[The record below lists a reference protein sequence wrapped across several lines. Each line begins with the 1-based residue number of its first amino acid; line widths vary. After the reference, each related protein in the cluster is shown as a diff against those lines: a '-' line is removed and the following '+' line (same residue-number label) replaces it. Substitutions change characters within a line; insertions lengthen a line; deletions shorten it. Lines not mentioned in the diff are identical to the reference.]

1 MANGMASL
9 MVGSSGLRSAQTAL
23 NTTAHN
29 LSNVNTEGYTRQQIT
44 FTDTTYANV
53 FSNSIV
59 QGKYGLGVDIDAIS
73 RVRNDFIDRSFRTE
87 SSRLGFYESQA
98 NAVYEVEDWFGEMQ
112 GVTYQQHLTNLY
124 NAVNELTKNPT
135 STIARSSLIQN
146 ATAFIDRSQAI
157 YSGLKDYQIT
167 LNTEVSNMVY
177 KINELGQ
184 KIYSLNKG
192 ISSVE
197 SAGSERAND
206 LRDTRDLAL
215 DELSKYIDIEYY
227 ETDDGQ
233 VIISAEGVPFVSKSE
248 VANMDVRQQGQ
259 YGLLIPTWTGY
270 EKDVFNFEKSLSNM
284 NDNDK
289 GKLKGLLVARG
300 IIDVNYTDVPVMP
313 DKADYDLTTPDGM
326 AEYNSAMDAY
336 NEKQDYYNKYIEPS
350 AILSAIAGFDKLVN
364 GIVTAMNDVLCPEKT
379 IETTTEMTDDNGN
392 VLQADE
398 YIYNASQ
405 QEQLYDRYGNA
416 VKGIDNGDGTYSYS
430 SGEKLYTDKEHTT
443 AENIDN
449 MKYRV
454 LDTDKAGFGMDDDE
468 TMGVELFKRN
478 GTERYITLT
487 AADGTKTYVRNNLNA
502 TGYEMDY
509 TLGNLMV
516 NPEASQ
522 NVGKIPLSTVHGK
535 EDFAKA
541 NELIDT
547 FSNKFASLNPQS
559 YAKADFNTFYND
571 YIGEF
576 ATMGSVLTKFVNNQT
591 TMVNGYDNQRLQ
603 TSGVSSDEELQKM
616 IKYQHAYNAASRYV
630 NVVSEMIEHLVTSLG
645 HA

>member
-29 LSNVNTEGYTRQQIT
+29 LSNVNTQGYTRQQIT

-53 FSNSIV
+53 FSSSIV
-59 QGKYGLGVDIDAIS
+59 PGKYGLGVDIGAIS
-73 RVRNDFIDRSFRTE
+73 RVRNDFIDRSYRTE
-87 SSRLGFYESQA
+87 YSRLGFYESQA

-112 GVTYQQHLTNLY
+112 GVTYQQHLTDLY
-124 NAVNELTKNPT
+124 NSINELTKNPT

-167 LNTEVSNMVY
+167 LNTEISSMVD

-184 KIYSLNKG
+184 KIYSLNKS
-192 ISSVE
+192 ISKVE
-197 SAGSERAND
+197 SGGIERAND

-215 DELSKYIDIEYY
+215 DELSQYLDIDYY
-227 ETDDGQ
+227 ETTDGQ
-233 VIISAEGVPFVSKSE
+233 VIISAESIPFVSKSE
-248 VANMDVRQQGQ
+248 VNTMDVRQEGE
-259 YGLLIPTWTGY
+259 YGLLIPTWTAY
-270 EKDVFNFEKSLSNM
+270 EKDVFSFEKAASNA
-284 NDNDK
+284 NNNDK

-300 IIDVNYTDVPVMP
+300 TIDVNYQDVPVMP
-313 DKADYDLTTPDGM
+313 DKSDYDLTTAEGM
-326 AEYNSAMDAY
+326 AQYNSAMDDY
-336 NEKQDYYNKYIEPS
+336 QKQQDYYNKYIEPS

-364 GIVTAMNDVLCPEKT
+364 GIVTALNDVLCPEKEV
-379 IETTTEMTDDNGN
+379 ETTTEMTDDEGN
-392 VLQADE
+392 LLQADK
-398 YIYNASQ
+398 YVYNASQ
-405 QEQLYDRYGNA
+405 YERLYDRYGN
-416 VKGIDNGDGTYSYS
+416 VVEGTDNGDGTYSYV
-430 SGEKLYTDKEHTT
+430 SGEKLYTDEEHTT
-443 AENIDN
+443 AENIDS
-449 MKYRV
+449 MTYLI
-454 LDTDKAGFGMDDDE
+454 LDMDKAGFGTDEDE
-468 TMGVELFKRN
+468 TVGVELFKRK
-478 GTERYITLT
+478 GTERYIKITGE
-487 AADGTKTYVRNNLNA
+487 DGTTTYVRNNLNA

-522 NVGKIPLSTVHGK
+522 NVGKIPLSTIHGK

-547 FSNKFASLNPQS
+547 FSNKFASLNPED

-571 YIGEF
+571 FIGEF
-576 ATMGSVLTKFVNNQT
+576 ATMGRVLTKFVNNQT

-645 HA
+645 S

>member
-9 MVGSSGLRSAQTAL
+9 MVGSSGLRSSQTAL

-29 LSNVNTEGYTRQQIT
+29 LSNVNTQGYTRQQIT

-53 FSNSIV
+53 YSSSII
-59 QGKYGLGVDIDAIS
+59 QGKYGLGVDIGAIS
-73 RVRNDFIDRSFRTE
+73 RVRNDFIDRSYRTE
-87 SSRLGFYESQA
+87 NSRLGFYESQA

-112 GVTYQQHLTNLY
+112 GVTYQEHLTNLY

-167 LNTEVSNMVY
+167 LNTEVSNMVD

-184 KIYSLNKG
+184 KIYDLNKG
-192 ISSVE
+192 ISTVE
-197 SAGSERAND
+197 SQGQERAND

-215 DELSKYIDIEYY
+215 DELSKYIDINYY
-227 ETDDGQ
+227 ETEDGQ
-233 VIISAEGVPFVSKSE
+233 VIISAESVPFVSKTE
-248 VANMDVRQQGQ
+248 VAKMDMRQEGQ
-259 YGLLIPTWTGY
+259 YGLLIPTWPGY
-270 EKDVFNFEKSLSNM
+270 EKDVFSFEKASNNM

-289 GKLKGLLVARG
+289 GQLKGLLIARG
-300 IIDVNYTDVPVMP
+300 TIDVNYQDVPVMP
-313 DKADYDLTTPDGM
+313 DRTDYDLTTAEGM
-326 AEYNSAMDAY
+326 AQYNSAMDEY
-336 NEKQDYYNKYIEPS
+336 KQKQDYYNKYIEPS
-350 AILSAIAGFDKLVN
+350 AILSAIAGFDKLFN

-379 IETTTEMTDDNGN
+379 VETTTEMTDDDGN

-398 YIYNASQ
+398 YVYKASQ
-405 QEQLYDRYGNA
+405 NEQLYDRYGNV
-416 VKGIDNGDGTYSYS
+416 VKGKDNGDGTYSYA
-430 SGEKLYTDKEHTT
+430 SGEKLYTDEEHTQ
-443 AENIDN
+443 AENIDS
-449 MKYRV
+449 MTYRI
-454 LDTDKAGFGMDDDE
+454 LDKDKAGFGMDVDE
-468 TMGVELFKRN
+468 SMGVELFKRK
-478 GTERYITLT
+478 GTERYIKITG
-487 AADGTKTYVRNNLNA
+487 ADGTTTYVRNNLNA
-502 TGYEMDY
+502 TGYETDY
-509 TLGNLMV
+509 TLGNLVV

-522 NVGKIPLSTVHGK
+522 NVGKIPLSTIHGK
-535 EDFAKA
+535 EDFSKA

-547 FSNKFASLNPQS
+547 FSNKFASLNPES
-559 YAKADFNTFYND
+559 YAKADFNTYYND

-616 IKYQHAYNAASRYV
+616 IKYQHAYNAASRYI

-645 HA
+645 NA

>member
-53 FSNSIV
+53 FSSSIV

-300 IIDVNYTDVPVMP
+300 IIDVNYSDVPVMP

-392 VLQADE
+392 ILQADE

-405 QEQLYDRYGNA
+405 HEQLYDRYGNA
-416 VKGIDNGDGTYSYS
+416 VKGIDNGDGTYSYL

-547 FSNKFASLNPQS
+547 FSNKFASLNPES

>member
-9 MVGSSGLRSAQTAL
+9 MVGSSGLRSSQTAL

-53 FSNSIV
+53 FSRSIV
-59 QGKYGLGVDIDAIS
+59 SGKYGLGVDIGAIS
-73 RVRNDFIDRSFRTE
+73 RVRDEFIDRAYRTE
-87 SSRLGFYESQA
+87 NSRLGYYESQA

-112 GVTYQQHLTNLY
+112 GVTYQEHITNLY
-124 NAVNELTKNPT
+124 NAVNELTKNPA

-146 ATAFIDRSQAI
+146 ATAFIDRSEAI
-157 YSGLKDYQIT
+157 YKGLKDYQIT
-167 LNTEVSNMVY
+167 LNTEVSNMVN

-184 KIYSLNKG
+184 KIYKLNKG
-192 ISSVE
+192 IAKVE
-197 SAGSERAND
+197 SAGVERAND
-206 LRDTRDLAL
+206 LRDTRDVAL
-215 DELSKYIDIEYY
+215 DELSEYLDIDYY
-227 ETDDGQ
+227 ETEDGEI
-233 VIISAEGVPFVSKSE
+233 IISAESVPFVTKSE
-248 VANMDVRQQGQ
+248 VARMDIREEGQ
-259 YGLLIPTWTGY
+259 NGLYIPQWTGY
-270 EKDVFNFEKSLSNM
+270 QKDVFSMANTISNTK
-284 NDNDK
+284 DNDK

-300 IIDVNYTDVPVMP
+300 TIEVSYKDVPVMP
-313 DKADYDLTTPDGM
+313 EKSDYDLSTNEGM
-326 AEYNSAMDAY
+326 EQYNNAMEEYRQ
-336 NEKQDYYNKYIEPS
+336 KQDYYNKYIEPS
-350 AILSAIAGFDKLVN
+350 AILSALAGFDKLVN
-364 GIVTAMNDVLCPEKT
+364 GIITAMNDVLCPEKT
-379 IETTTEMTDDNGN
+379 IETTVEMTDDEGN
-392 VLQADE
+392 VIQADE
-398 YIYNASQ
+398 YRYNASQ
-405 QEQLYDRYGNA
+405 YEMLYDRFGNS
-416 VKGIDNGDGTYSYS
+416 VKGTDNGDGTYSYVS
-430 SGEKLYTDKEHTT
+430 VEKLYTDEEHTK
-443 AENIDN
+443 AESIDS
-449 MKYRV
+449 MTYSV
-454 LDTDKAGFGMDDDE
+454 LDKDKAGFGTDDDE
-468 TMGVELFKRN
+468 TMGVELFKRR
-478 GTERYITLT
+478 GTERYIEITGE
-487 AADGTKTYVRNNLNA
+487 DGTITYVRNNLNK

-509 TLGNLMV
+509 SLGNLLV

-535 EDFAKA
+535 EDFTKA

-547 FSNKFASLNPQS
+547 FSNKFASLNPEA

-571 YIGEF
+571 FIGEF

>member
-29 LSNVNTEGYTRQQIT
+29 LSNVNTQGYTRQQVT

-53 FSNSIV
+53 FSSSIV
-59 QGKYGLGVDIDAIS
+59 PGKYGLGVDIGAIS
-73 RVRNDFIDRSFRTE
+73 RVRNDFIDRSYRTGY
-87 SSRLGFYESQA
+87 SRLGFYESQA

-112 GVTYQQHLTNLY
+112 GVTYQQHITDLY
-124 NAVNELTKNPT
+124 NSINELTKNPT

-167 LNTEVSNMVY
+167 LNTEVSSMVD

-184 KIYSLNKG
+184 KIYSLNKS
-192 ISSVE
+192 ISKVE
-197 SAGSERAND
+197 AGGVERAND

-215 DELSKYIDIEYY
+215 DELSQYLDIDYY
-227 ETDDGQ
+227 ETTDGQ
-233 VIISAEGVPFVSKSE
+233 IIISAENIPFVSKSE
-248 VANMDVRQQGQ
+248 VNTMDVRQEGQ
-259 YGLLIPTWTGY
+259 YGLLIPEWPAY
-270 EKDVFNFEKSLSNM
+270 EKDVFSFEKAASNA
-284 NDNDK
+284 NNNDK

-300 IIDVNYTDVPVMP
+300 TIDVNYQDVPVMP
-313 DKADYDLTTPDGM
+313 DKSDYDLTTAEGM
-326 AEYNSAMDAY
+326 AQYNSAMDDY
-336 NEKQDYYNKYIEPS
+336 QKQQDYYNKYIEPS

-364 GIVTAMNDVLCPEKT
+364 GIVTALNDVLCPEKEV
-379 IETTTEMTDDNGN
+379 ETTTEMTDDEGN
-392 VLQADE
+392 PLQADK
-398 YIYNASQ
+398 YVYNASQ
-405 QEQLYDRYGNA
+405 YGRLYDRFGN
-416 VKGIDNGDGTYSYS
+416 VVEGTDNGDGTYSYT
-430 SGEKLYTDKEHTT
+430 SGEKLYIDEQHTT
-443 AENIDN
+443 AEDIDS
-449 MKYRV
+449 MTYLI
-454 LDTDKAGFGMDDDE
+454 LDMDKAGFGTDEDE
-468 TMGVELFKRN
+468 TVGVELFKRK
-478 GTERYITLT
+478 GTERYIKITGE
-487 AADGTKTYVRNNLNA
+487 DGTTTYVRNNLNA
-502 TGYEMDY
+502 IGYEIDY
-509 TLGNLMV
+509 TLGNLLV

-522 NVGKIPLSTVHGK
+522 NVGKIPLSTIHGK

-547 FSNKFASLNPQS
+547 FSNKFASLNPQD

-571 YIGEF
+571 FIGEF

-630 NVVSEMIEHLVTSLG
+630 NVVSEMMEHLLTSLG
-645 HA
+645 A